1 MTNKSEHC
9 GDHCDLFADVA
20 VIKQDVKYI
29 KMKFEEK
36 KTDLKWTF
44 TTAIA
49 IIAVVLKFV
58 P

>member
-1 MTNKSEHC
+1 MSSGKDHC

-29 KMKFEEK
+29 KSKFDEK
-36 KTDLKWTF
+36 KNDFKWTF

-49 IIAVVLKFV
+49 ILAVVLKFI